1 VTPDYARGGHFL
13 GLTLLLKGQPKLVLE
28 AMERE
33 PAELWRLPGL
43 PLAYYALGQQQNSEA
58 ALREAKA
65 KYPGQ
70 AYQIA
75 LEHAYRG
82 EIDEAF
88 AWLDRAY
95 EARDTGLAW
104 LLRTDPMLANSK
116 GDPRYVALLRKMKL
130 PEGSQAE

>member
-1 VTPDYARGGHFL
+1 V
-13 GLTLLLKGQPKLVLE
+13 
-28 AMERE
+28 
-33 PAELWRLPGL
+33 
-43 PLAYYALGQQQNSEA
+43 EA
-58 ALREAKA
+58 ARACARVLRSRPTAEVGSRPPRGESE
-65 KYPGQ
+65 YPEQ

-75 LEHAYRG
+75 LEHAYGG

-95 EARDTGLAW
+95 EARDSGLAW
-104 LLRTDPMLANSK
+104 FLRTDPMLANIK